1 MPLVP
6 SLSIPTYTS
15 SGTRHSVLFP
25 SFLLALLFPAFLPAI
40 PSARLA
46 TLLLLS
52 FPHSSSLPLLL
63 SSCAPSFDLSPLSF
77 DACHLDGLHRTLDA
91 ELPGRTTEDASHECT
106 VACVRMC
113 VQVCTRVR
121 MCVQVCTCVH
131 MCVCVHAFTQ
141 VLGALCMLSAQMQSL
156 MHM

>member
-91 ELPGRTTEDASHECT
+91 ELPG
-106 VACVRMC
+106 
-113 VQVCTRVR
+113 
-121 MCVQVCTCVH
+121 VH
-131 MCVCVHAFTQ
+131 RRSQPRICVC
-141 VLGALCMLSAQMQSL
+141 MLVSECFSVSPL
-156 MHM
+156 IIFPN